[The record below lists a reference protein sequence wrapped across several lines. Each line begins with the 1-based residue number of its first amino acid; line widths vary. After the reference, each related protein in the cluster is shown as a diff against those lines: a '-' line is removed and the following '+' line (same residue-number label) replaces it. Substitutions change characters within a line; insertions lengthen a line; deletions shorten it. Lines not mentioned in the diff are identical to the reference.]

1 MRQLLFGLKF
11 SSVLAVLA
19 LLVACA
25 EKTVDTDKTSGGGE
39 AAQPTATASQPPVTQ
54 VEPKPEVPSVVPGG
68 PEDLVLNVGDRIFFD
83 FDRYNLRDDA
93 QAALQRQAAWLIANP
108 ATLIAVEGHCDE
120 RGTREYNLA
129 LGERRANSVKEY
141 LVSLGVDA
149 GRIETISY
157 GKERPVALG
166 HNESAWSQNR
176 RSVSTVT
183 N

>member
-25 EKTVDTDKTSGGGE
+25 EKTVDTDTTSGGGE

-83 FDRYNLRDDA
+83 FDKYSLNAEA
-93 QAALQRQAAWLIANP
+93 QATLQRQAAWLNKHPNNQIA
-108 ATLIAVEGHCDE
+108 IEGHCDE
-120 RGTREYNLA
+120 RGTREYNLG
-129 LGERRANSVKEY
+129 LGDRRANAAKEY
-141 LVSLGVDA
+141 LVSLGVGA
-149 GRIETISY
+149 GRIETISF

-166 HNESAWSQNR
+166 NNEASWSQNR
-176 RSVSTVT
+176 RGVT
-183 N
+183 IVAN